1 MNSIS
6 LGEEIDFT
14 VEKTSERRMLNDNP
28 QVDVTLSQQNTTE
41 PLTPQN

>member
-14 VEKTSERRMLNDNP
+14 VEKTTERRMLEDAP
-28 QVDVTLSQQNTTE
+28 
-41 PLTPQN
+41 